1 MILSIS
7 GRLWSQL
14 HCITLLEG
22 TKIIQE
28 ERELAKKFNKF
39 FINIVKNL
47 RINENLLSTSETRCV
62 DPIISKT
69 ENHPGVVTV
78 RNCFDKNS
86 AFSFKETVKAEVIKE
101 IKKFEIQKGSLS
113 SDIFTKIMKQ
123 FSDLF
128 AILLPNILIFL
139 LQNILTLLKL
149 IQPIGKWTLSRK
161 KTTELLAFYVIS
173 QKFMRELC
181 IIKLMI
187 SL

>member
-1 MILSIS
+1 M
-7 GRLWSQL
+7 
-14 HCITLLEG
+14 
-22 TKIIQE
+22 
-28 ERELAKKFNKF
+28 AKKFNKF

-62 DPIISKT
+62 DP
-69 ENHPGVVTV
+69 
-78 RNCFDKNS
+78 
-86 AFSFKETVKAEVIKE
+86 IKE

-149 IQPIGKWTLSRK
+149 IQPIGKRTLSRK

>member
-1 MILSIS
+1 M
-7 GRLWSQL
+7 
-14 HCITLLEG
+14 
-22 TKIIQE
+22 
-28 ERELAKKFNKF
+28 
-39 FINIVKNL
+39 
-47 RINENLLSTSETRCV
+47 
-62 DPIISKT
+62 
-69 ENHPGVVTV
+69 TV

-86 AFSFKETVKAEVIKE
+86 TFSFKETVKAEVIKE
-101 IKKFEIQKGSLS
+101 IKKIEIQKGSLS

-139 LQNILTLLKL
+139 LPNIFTLLKL
-149 IQPIGKWTLSRK
+149 IQSIGKRTLSRK
-161 KTTELLAFYVIS
+161 KTTELLAFYLIS